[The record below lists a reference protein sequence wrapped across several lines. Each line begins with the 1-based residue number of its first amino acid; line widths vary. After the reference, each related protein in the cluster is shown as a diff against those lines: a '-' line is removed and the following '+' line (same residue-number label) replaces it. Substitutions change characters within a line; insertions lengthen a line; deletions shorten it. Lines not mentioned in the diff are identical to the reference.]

1 MQVAFGTG
9 ALHWPKEGDPQDRDS
24 FKRSIVE
31 LIKQALWKGFINLD
45 CSEMYHGSEELV
57 GDAIKESGILRS
69 SPFITNKHE
78 AVSILGGWDQIE
90 PAIDQSLEMM
100 QIAYFDLYV
109 PLADQTDGR

>member
-1 MQVAFGTG
+1 
-9 ALHWPKEGDPQDRDS
+9 
-24 FKRSIVE
+24 
-31 LIKQALWKGFINLD
+31 
-45 CSEMYHGSEELV
+45 MYHGSEELV